1 MGIRMSGIN
10 SGLDTD
16 SIVQAL
22 MSAQNYKKT
31 KIENKQTK
39 LEWKQ
44 EAWKDLNTKL
54 YDFYKT
60 SLSKL
65 KTQGT
70 YKTKA
75 ATSSDTSKVTA
86 TAGSSATEG
95 SYRVKIKSLASA
107 QYVTS
112 GKVGYTT
119 NDKGEKT
126 SVTSKTKLMNILDD
140 NSGTTS
146 FQKDMQIQF
155 KTGKG
160 GYSTLI
166 VDENTTVNDFLS
178 AAKNAGLNAT
188 FDEKQQ
194 RFFISSTDSGEN
206 QNFSVTT
213 VQLSQGQMDALDNLK
228 KTVGYDY
235 LSNTDKA
242 AVSKIF
248 DQLQGNEVTAD
259 SVQSVLDNYA
269 KKAAKTAANNY
280 YKKVF
285 TGRER
290 AGLFGSDG
298 ELLSEPAARQ
308 ALINAGAEAD
318 KVNAMSSDELKN
330 QVNSLIDKTVA
341 EKLATDAV
349 KAEIENVAQNGTSS
363 AMSLTSSEVSGAPE
377 VIQFDESNR
386 NSVIDSQTTAFV
398 TEFTTAGNF
407 GSASNALSVL
417 GMNDFDGTQAIK
429 EGDTGYNGMVLVKAS
444 DAAVEFN
451 GATLTSSTSTLE
463 INGLKLNILS
473 ETVNDEVT
481 ISVTKDTSAVYDT
494 IKDFISEYN
503 SILSEL
509 NTKYNAASSRG
520 YEPLTDEQKEAMT
533 DDEVEKWETKIK
545 DSLLR
550 RDDTV
555 SSLISSFRTNMM
567 GSIAYN
573 GKNYSLASLGITT
586 STDYKEGGLL
596 HIKGDEDD
604 SDYSDEENL
613 LEKMLTD
620 DPDAVMNI
628 FSGLTNNLYNDL
640 QKKMGTST
648 LSSALTF
655 YNDKEMNKQWSQYRD
670 EINDWTIKL
679 NAMEDRYY
687 SQFTAME
694 KALASLNSQQSALAG
709 LLG

>member
-31 KIENKQTK
+31 KVQNKQTT

-44 EAWKDLNTKL
+44 EAWKELNTKL
-54 YDFYKT
+54 YDFYKN

-65 KTQGT
+65 KAQGT

-75 ATSSDTSKVTA
+75 ATSSDTSKITA
-86 TAGSSATEG
+86 TASSSATEG
-95 SYRVKIKSLASA
+95 TYRVKVKSVASA

-112 GKVGYTT
+112 GKVGHAV
-119 NDKGEKT
+119 NDKGENT
-126 SVTSKTKLMNILDD
+126 AITSKTKLMDILDD
-140 NSGTTS
+140 SGNTS
-146 FQKDMQIQF
+146 FQTGTQIQF

-166 VDENTTVNDFLS
+166 VDEKTTVNDFLS
-178 AAKNAGLNAT
+178 AAKDAGLNAT

-194 RFFISSTDSGEN
+194 RFFISSADSGAD
-206 QNFSVTT
+206 QAFSLTT
-213 VQLSQGQMDALDNLK
+213 VQLSQGQMDAINDLK
-228 KTVGYDY
+228 DTIGYDY
-235 LSNTDKA
+235 LSSTDKA

-248 DQLQGNEVTAD
+248 DQLQSDKATAE
-259 SVQSVLDNYA
+259 SVQSKLDDYA
-269 KKAAKTAANNY
+269 KKAAKTAANDY
-280 YKKVF
+280 YKKVY
-285 TGRER
+285 TEREK
-290 AGLFGSDG
+290 AGLFDSDG
-298 ELLSEPAARQ
+298 ELLSTVAARQ
-308 ALINAGAEAD
+308 ALIESGTDED
-318 KVNAMSSDELKN
+318 KVNAMSDDELKK
-330 QVNSLIDKTVA
+330 QVNNLISKKVS
-341 EKLATDAV
+341 EELAKDEV
-349 KAEIENVAQNGTSS
+349 KAEIANVAENGIS
-363 AMSLTSSEVSGAPE
+363 AATSLTQQERLDAPT
-377 VIQFDESNR
+377 VIQFNEANR
-386 NSVIDSQTTAFV
+386 NSIIDGESDAFV
-398 TEFTTAGNF
+398 NAMDAENSTSAG
-407 GSASNALSVL
+407 NALSVL
-417 GMNDFDGTQAIK
+417 GLSDFDGTQAVK
-429 EGDTGYNGMVLVKAS
+429 EDDTGFNGMVIVKAS

-451 GATLTSSTSTLE
+451 GATLTSSNSTLD
-463 INGLKLNILS
+463 INGLKLNILN
-473 ETVNDEVT
+473 ETAGDEVT

-520 YEPLTDEQKEAMT
+520 YDPLTDEQKEAMT
-533 DDEVEKWETKIK
+533 DDEIEKWENKIK

-567 GSIAYN
+567 GSITYN
-573 GKNYSLASLGITT
+573 GKKYSLASLGITT

-604 SDYSDEENL
+604 DVYSDEENL
-613 LEKMLTD
+613 LEKMLSE

-628 FSGLTNNLYNDL
+628 FSGLTSNLYDDL
-640 QKKMGTST
+640 QKKMAGST

-670 EINDWTIKL
+670 DINDWTIKL
-679 NAMEDRYY
+679 NALEDRYY

-694 KALASLNSQQSALAG
+694 KALASLNSQQSALSG

>member
-31 KIENKQTK
+31 KVQNKQTT

-65 KTQGT
+65 RTQGT

-75 ATSSDTSKVTA
+75 ATSSDTSKITA
-86 TAGSSATEG
+86 TASSTATEG
-95 SYRVKIKSLASA
+95 SYRVKVKSLASA

-112 GKVGYTT
+112 GKVGHTV

-126 SVTSKTKLMNILDD
+126 AVTSKTKLMSILDD
-140 NSGTTS
+140 SGNTS
-146 FQKDMQIQF
+146 FQAGAQIQF
-155 KTGKG
+155 ATGKG
-160 GYSTLI
+160 GYSTLV
-166 VDENTTVNDFLS
+166 VDEKTTVSDFLS

-194 RFFISSTDSGEN
+194 RFLISSSSSGAD
-206 QNFSVTT
+206 QNFSIKT
-213 VQLSQGQMDALDNLK
+213 VQLSQGQLNAISDLK
-228 KTVGYDY
+228 DTIGYDY

-242 AVSKIF
+242 AVSKLF
-248 DQLQGNEVTAD
+248 DQLQSGKTTAD
-259 SVQSVLDNYA
+259 AVQSKLDNYA
-269 KKAAKTAANNY
+269 SKAAKTAAKNY
-280 YKKVF
+280 YKEVY
-285 TGRER
+285 TNREK
-290 AGLFGSDG
+290 AGLFDSDG
-298 ELLSEPAARQ
+298 ELISTAAAKQ
-308 ALINAGAEAD
+308 TLIEAGTDED
-318 KVNAMSSDELKN
+318 KVNAMSDDELKK
-330 QVNSLIDKTVA
+330 QVNDLISKRVS
-341 EKLATDAV
+341 EELAKDDI
-349 KAEIENVAQNGTSS
+349 KAEIENVAENGINEATS
-363 AMSLTSSEVSGAPE
+363 LNLPERLDAPT
-377 VIQFDESNR
+377 VIQFNETNR
-386 NSVIDSQTTAFV
+386 NSIIDGETDAFV
-398 TEFTTAGNF
+398 NAMDAGNSTPA
-407 GSASNALSVL
+407 GNTLSVL
-417 GMNDFDGTQAIK
+417 GMSDFDGTQAVK
-429 EGDTGYNGMVLVKAS
+429 EDDPGSNGMVVIKAS

-473 ETVNDEVT
+473 ETVGDEVT

-509 NTKYNAASSRG
+509 NTKYNASSSRG

-533 DDEVEKWETKIK
+533 DDEVEKWENKIK

-567 GSIAYN
+567 GSVTYN
-573 GKNYSLASLGITT
+573 GKKYSLASLGIST

-604 SDYSDEENL
+604 DVYGDEENL
-613 LEKMLTD
+613 LEKMLSE
-620 DPDAVMNI
+620 DPDAVMSV
-628 FSGLTNNLYNDL
+628 FSQVTNNLYNDL
-640 QKKMGTST
+640 QKKMAGST

-670 EINDWTIKL
+670 DINEWTVKL
-679 NAMEDRYY
+679 NALEDRYY

-694 KALASLNSQQSALAG
+694 KALASLNSQQSALSG
-709 LLG
+709 MLG